1 MGYYMDGSTQVWE
14 PDAGGGLTSSGM
26 SGLSSFGDL
35 SAQIQANTQAN
46 NAWSAEQA
54 MKVSEFNAAE
64 AEKNRQWQQYMS
76 STAHQREV
84 ADLQAAGLNPVLSAM
99 HSGAS
104 TPSGATA
111 SGQKGDTDT
120 SANSALTS
128 LVGAFISQENA
139 RLNAQTN
146 LAIAERNNATSQLI
160 AQISAAA
167 AINSASLHANAARYG
182 YDTSLLNSREQRE
195 WDSLHPSNIVQATNG
210 LVGGLLGSNNNSAI
224 TAAKQALQT
233 LPEKV
238 NSNSLLSSLFTGK
251 NGKTLGWRLRGEK

>member
-14 PDAGGGLTSSGM
+14 PDAGGGLSSSGM

-64 AEKNRQWQQYMS
+64 AAKNRDWQKMMS
-76 STAHQREV
+76 DTAHQREV

-128 LVGAFISQENA
+128 LVGAFIQQENA
-139 RLNAQTN
+139 RLSAQTN
-146 LAIAERNNATSQLI
+146 LAIAERNNATSRLI
-160 AQISAAA
+160 AEIGANASLNAAA
-167 AINSASLHANAARYG
+167 LHANASRYAADLSAETSRYVSDNSGLQVANVLAHGLG
-182 YDTSLLNSREQRE
+182 YEDVGAMALSLGTKLGLTADQNYPGYGPKGHSNKSNSSKTTVRG
-195 WDSLHPSNIVQATNG
+195 WI
-210 LVGGLLGSNNNSAI
+210 
-224 TAAKQALQT
+224 
-233 LPEKV
+233 
-238 NSNSLLSSLFTGK
+238 NSLLK
-251 NGKTLGWRLRGEK
+251 